1 MHKKNLQ
8 RLSLIIAI
16 WSWGA
21 LAVLGQEGTL
31 FEELSGEQ
39 ETWEEL
45 LEAGELEE
53 LGRVLE
59 ERIAGEERMD
69 GMLYFYLGEVAFYE
83 EELEEAR
90 EQFERAEEQ
99 FRLDRNEEGEAAS
112 LLKLGLMAS
121 YEGDLVA
128 AGQFFKEA
136 GELAEVHQL
145 SYLHVF
151 ILENQALLKAQGRE
165 LAQANNLLRQALH
178 DMPDGHPAH
187 TRLLS
192 QLGTNYYSMGQTDT
206 ALVFMDS
213 MLRVKKV
220 TQEGGS
226 RISDLSMMA
235 ELYQERGDFAEAQGR
250 LMEAIGLAE
259 AANDQFA
266 LLDLYTSI
274 ATVFAKQKR
283 WEKVRFYAHRGL
295 RLAEERGVQFNQAQN
310 KELLG
315 ESHLHL
321 DSISTGLDYLRKA
334 FDQYKALKLPIL
346 AARVLLLLSK
356 EQTDKGY
363 LQAARAYL
371 RDAFR
376 VRENTAD
383 RLGSLQAMLLLAEL
397 ELLEGNSSYALSLLQ
412 QCEAESREMGAQNHL
427 QRSHELLAKA
437 YQKEGKY
444 ETALY
449 HFKVYTAIKD
459 SIQSVEIARE
469 VEQLEIQFQT
479 AETKKQLAEQQA
491 TNAQQTNAL
500 QAQNFQLLL
509 LIIGIALAVLLTGF
523 LQFRNTKNK
532 QLLAQRIQV
541 MEKEQ
546 EAQQLKALIA
556 GEE

>member
-1 MHKKNLQ
+1 
-8 RLSLIIAI
+8 
-16 WSWGA
+16 
-21 LAVLGQEGTL
+21 
-31 FEELSGEQ
+31 
-39 ETWEEL
+39 
-45 LEAGELEE
+45 
-53 LGRVLE
+53 
-59 ERIAGEERMD
+59 
-69 GMLYFYLGEVAFYE
+69 
-83 EELEEAR
+83 
-90 EQFERAEEQ
+90 
-99 FRLDRNEEGEAAS
+99 
-112 LLKLGLMAS
+112 
-121 YEGDLVA
+121 
-128 AGQFFKEA
+128 
-136 GELAEVHQL
+136 
-145 SYLHVF
+145 
-151 ILENQALLKAQGRE
+151 
-165 LAQANNLLRQALH
+165 
-178 DMPDGHPAH
+178 
-187 TRLLS
+187 
-192 QLGTNYYSMGQTDT
+192 
-206 ALVFMDS
+206 
-213 MLRVKKV
+213 
-220 TQEGGS
+220 
-226 RISDLSMMA
+226 
-235 ELYQERGDFAEAQGR
+235 ERGDFAEAQGR

-259 AANDQFA
+259 AANDPFA

-321 DSISTGLDYLRKA
+321 DSISTGLDYLRTA

-397 ELLEGNSSYALSLLQ
+397 ELLEGNSKYALSLLQ
-412 QCEAESREMGAQNHL
+412 QCEAESMQMGAQNHL

-437 YQKEGKY
+437 YQKEGNY

-449 HFKVYTAIKD
+449 HFKVYTAIKY

-491 TNAQQTNAL
+491 TNAQQTNKL

-509 LIIGIALAVLLTGF
+509 LIVGIALAVLLAGF

-556 GEE
+556 GEEKERKRVAQELHDGLGVLLATVKMQINGIQKVLPGVSNSNHYQKAEQLIDQACRTVREISHDMLPYVLEEEGFDSAVQRLCTSVANTHELDISFIPFEVELIEGDALKVSLYRSVQELLKNIIKHAEASEVIVQIIAEPEQVELTVEDNGKGFDLAAKKDGIGLKNIQSRVEYLNGQFEMESTIGQGSTFTIRIPLENDAL